1 MARIAVVGAGMGGL
15 AFAAAMRGSR
25 HEVRVYEQATELA
38 ELGAGISL
46 WANGTRLFEEMGI
59 AGQMAQRSCETEAAY
74 FRNED
79 GSIAAQQPLA
89 RDDWYRRTYGYPY
102 YGALRTDLQ
111 SALLDV
117 IGRDTIHLGK
127 QLQRIDDEGEQAT
140 LYWADGSSDSADLV
154 IGADG
159 IKSVVRKLVDPA
171 ARPVFTR
178 SSAFRG
184 LARTEQL
191 YLLPEPH
198 SFTDWMGDGLHL
210 LNFPVG
216 ADFQYTTIVVFVD
229 GPSEWSHDSWRIPAD
244 PKEIRARFAGWHPA
258 VAQLLDHVNL
268 SERWGLHQ
276 VSRMDSWHRGR
287 VVLIGDA
294 AHGMLPHHGQ
304 GAISSFEDA
313 ITLAHILNDDSL
325 VGMPEKLLCYERER
339 KPRGE
344 RIQQSSFNLNAC
356 LHLPPGP
363 SREQRRQVLVK
374 LAEQFSWLHSY
385 VCRA

>member
-15 AFAAAMRGSR
+15 ALAAAMRGSR
-25 HEVRVYEQATELA
+25 HEVTVYEQAAELA

-59 AGQMAQRSCETEAAY
+59 ADRMAQRSCETEAAY

-79 GSIAAQQPLA
+79 GSIAAQQALG
-89 RDDWYRRTYGYPY
+89 RDRWYRRAFGHPY

-111 SALLDV
+111 AALLDV
-117 IGRDTIHLGK
+117 IGRDTIRLGK
-127 QLQRIDDEGEQAT
+127 QLQHLDDSGEQAS
-140 LYWADGSSDSADLV
+140 LYWADETVDTADLV

-159 IKSVVRKLVDPA
+159 IKSVVRKLVEPD
-171 ARPVFTR
+171 ARPLYTR

-184 LARTEQL
+184 LARTREL
-191 YLLPEPH
+191 DLLPEPH
-198 SFTDWMGDGLHL
+198 CFTDWMGEGLHV

-216 ADFQYTTIVVFVD
+216 PDFEFTTIVVFVD
-229 GPSEWSHDSWRIPAD
+229 GPEQWPHTSWRIPAD
-244 PKEIRARFAGWHPA
+244 PAEIRGRFAGWHPA
-258 VAQLLDHVNL
+258 VAQLLEHVNL

-276 VSRMDSWHRGR
+276 VSKMDRWHRGR
-287 VVLIGDA
+287 VVLLGDA

-313 ITLAHILNDDSL
+313 VTLAHILDDDTLDGLSA
-325 VGMPEKLLCYERER
+325 KLACYERLR

-363 SREQRRQVLVK
+363 LREQRRQVLAR
-374 LAEQFSWLHSY
+374 LPEQFAWLHSY
-385 VCRA
+385 VCRE